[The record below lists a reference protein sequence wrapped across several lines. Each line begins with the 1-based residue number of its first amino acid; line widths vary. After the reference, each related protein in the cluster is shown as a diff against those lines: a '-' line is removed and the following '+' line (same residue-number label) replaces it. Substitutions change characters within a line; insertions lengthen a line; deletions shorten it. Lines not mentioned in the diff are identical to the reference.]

1 MASARGRTYRYPANA
16 IRVCVDECRDSD
28 VQGRIYSKFL
38 TEPLLFRNCG
48 EMLLKTDYMFDQK
61 GFPQTYQKRR
71 YFRDRKE
78 KIDCAP
84 PDEMVEDERIL
95 EQSGNYSTFDV
106 IVQSRKKSSWQG
118 VLKTQDGT
126 PMTEFRSEMELI
138 NWIWCQVLDEG
149 VINTN

>member
-1 MASARGRTYRYPANA
+1 MASARGRTYRYPDNA
-16 IRVCVDECRDSD
+16 VRICVDQCKDYD

-48 EMLLKTDYMFDQK
+48 EMLLKTDYMFDQR

-71 YFRDRKE
+71 CFRDRKE
-78 KIDCAP
+78 SIQHSP
-84 PDEMVEDERIL
+84 PEEMVGDESIL

-118 VLKTQDGT
+118 VLKTRDGT
-126 PMTEFRSEMELI
+126 PTAEFRSEMELL
-138 NWIWCQVLDEG
+138 NWIWDEVLAG
-149 VINTN
+149 GMVNTS